1 MGGDARLNLLLTS
14 PSANSGAVQ
23 PWHQTLSQLLI
34 PLGVKTFEAKS
45 GSQAVELIEQNP
57 IHLAVLDTRLPA
69 INGLTVLELIQRIRH
84 QKPAQPPAQPQGLR
98 FEVRVEEQ
106 ASPNQNQ
113 RRIEV
118 RFDARPPERKCF
130 GPVVILIAPPPP
142 QQDPQ
147 LLQEALKFN
156 AFSVLSEPVDVNMAL
171 ELMARAM
178 KRFHQNQWPT

>member
-14 PSANSGAVQ
+14 PPAASGAGQ
-23 PWHQTLSQLLI
+23 PWHQTLSQLLV
-34 PLGVKTFEAKS
+34 PLGIKTFEAKS
-45 GSQAVELIEQNP
+45 GPQVVELIEKNP
-57 IHLAVLDTRLPA
+57 IHLAVLDSRLPA
-69 INGLTVLELIQRIRH
+69 INGLTLLELIQRIRY
-84 QKPAQPPAQPQGLR
+84 QNPAPQACGPADVR

-106 ASPNQNQ
+106 STPGQQQ

-118 RFDARPPERKCF
+118 RFDARPAERKNA

-156 AFSVLSEPVDVNMAL
+156 AFSVLSEPVDINLAL